1 MDIAPVA
8 WTAMNA
14 ELVKNAPV
22 IVPTMYAY
30 RPASG
35 LIPARSLEA
44 RPSGTLCTP
53 STKPATESSR
63 SVSRLLGKRSFISRR
78 G

>member
-1 MDIAPVA
+1 
-8 WTAMNA
+8 MNA

-22 IVPTMYAY
+22 IVPTIYAY
-30 RPASG
+30 RSASG
-35 LIPARSLEA
+35 LTPASSPEA

-63 SVSRLLGKRSFISRR
+63 SVSQLIGTRSFISGR